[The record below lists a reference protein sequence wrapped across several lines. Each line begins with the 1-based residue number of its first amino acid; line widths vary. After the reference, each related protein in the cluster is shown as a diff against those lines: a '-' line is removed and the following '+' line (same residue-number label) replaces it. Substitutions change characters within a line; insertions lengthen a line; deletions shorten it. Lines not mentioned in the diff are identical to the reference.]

1 MRRFERRRVDTVRR
15 VNYAVA
21 TESEGYLYLVKAS
34 AVEGRWE
41 TVGPAVE
48 GRWRSFR
55 VPQAY

>member
-1 MRRFERRRVDTVRR
+1 MDTVRR

-41 TVGPAVE
+41 TVGPLLREVAE
-48 GRWRSFR
+48 SFR